1 MIDIDDALRSELHRL
16 VPIDSRR
23 DWGEVAARAGL
34 KQGSARRRWAIGAA
48 VVVTAGAIGAF
59 SPLGA
64 ALVGTIDD
72 FSAWLTGEPGT
83 PASES
88 AQQDFDASNA
98 RSWLGFPQ
106 GTRLRHLIS
115 TRAGDSNIELLGFR
129 SGSSLCLRVTVTG
142 DPPATNMNCA
152 PLAELRRAGG
162 PARVVITDFG
172 VGKGDK
178 IAEYGIDRYTSSDLQ
193 ITAGIA
199 TDAVRG
205 LVLEDD
211 AGRHEVSAASNAFL
225 YVAEKPD
232 VGQRVKRVW
241 ARTDDGLLAVPFAPV
256 PFGIGS
262 SGPSVNAP
270 AAPPIERAVSGGR
283 IGWLED
289 HEPRG
294 EPLDVLPARLRSN
307 AMRVRGGRTDVLFGR
322 VLTPDPD
329 RPIRMIVTLNASR
342 PDGPAAGLCILLA
355 TRGGE
360 AGGGCATYPGIFEES
375 PISSG
380 LMGGGTSSFV
390 SVSGMA
396 SDDVAQ
402 IKALLADGQ
411 LAEVSLKDNA
421 FVVDLPR
428 ANLPARLVAYD
439 ESGRVIG
446 VSQPWYDFASGR
458 PTGSPA
464 RGRATSLLRVSGP
477 RGATAEL
484 FVGPSTDGG
493 ECVYVKTF
501 VDSGNGGVGINCHG
515 RMWTGPALQIDL
527 NFPPHFIDGR
537 VRPDV
542 KRVRVRFADGSTTT
556 LTPTR
561 GYILWAAPKEHLE
574 AANSAVGAEGLSA
587 DGTILARH
595 SFVPQAK

>member
-1 MIDIDDALRSELHRL
+1 MIDIDDTLRSELDGF

-23 DWGEVAARAGL
+23 DWEEVAARAGL
-34 KQGSARRRWAIGAA
+34 KRGRARRRWAIGSAVLVAA
-48 VVVTAGAIGAF
+48 IAVGAF

-88 AQQDFDASNA
+88 QQQEFAADNA

-106 GTRLRHLIS
+106 GTELRHLIS
-115 TRAGDSNIELLGFR
+115 VKAGDNSIELLGFR
-129 SGSSLCLRVTVTG
+129 SGSSALCLRVTVTG
-142 DPPATNMNCA
+142 DPPATEMNCA
-152 PLAELRRAGG
+152 PLAELRRVGG

-178 IAEYGIDRYTSSDLQ
+178 FAWYGVDRYHSSILQ

-199 TDAVRG
+199 TDAVRSV
-205 LVLEDD
+205 VLEDD
-211 AGRHEVSAASNAFL
+211 AGRHEVPTSSNAFL

-232 VGQRVKRVW
+232 VGQRVKRIW
-241 ARTDDGLLAVPFAPV
+241 ARTDDGLAAIPFAPV
-256 PFGIGS
+256 PFGVGFG
-262 SGPSVNAP
+262 GPTPAAP
-270 AAPPIERAVSGGR
+270 AAPSVERRVSGGR
-283 IGWLED
+283 IGWLEAR
-289 HEPRG
+289 ENRG
-294 EPLDVLPARLRSN
+294 ESLDVLPARIRSN
-307 AMRVRGGRTDVLFGR
+307 ALSERDGRSNVLFGR

-329 RPIRMIVTLNASR
+329 RPIRMVLTLNAHR
-342 PDGPAAGLCILLA
+342 PGGPAAGLCTMRV
-355 TRGGE
+355 TRGG

-390 SVSGMA
+390 SISGMA

-411 LAEVSLKDNA
+411 LAEVPLKDNT

-439 ESGRVIG
+439 ADERVIG
-446 VSQPWYDFASGR
+446 VSQPWHDFGR
-458 PTGSPA
+458 PAGSPA

-477 RGATAEL
+477 GGATAEL

-493 ECVYVKTF
+493 ECMFGKFF
-501 VDSGNGGVGINCHG
+501 VDSRHAGGSTGCNAPT
-515 RMWTGPALQIDL
+515 WTGPALQLGL
-527 NFPPHFIDGR
+527 NFPPHFIVGR

-542 KRVRVRFADGSTTT
+542 KKVRIRFADGSTTT

-561 GYILWAAPKEHLE
+561 GYILWAAPEEHLE
-574 AANSAVGAEGLSA
+574 PATSALEAEGLSA
-587 DGTILARH
+587 DGKVVARQ
-595 SFVPQAK
+595 SFGPPKR